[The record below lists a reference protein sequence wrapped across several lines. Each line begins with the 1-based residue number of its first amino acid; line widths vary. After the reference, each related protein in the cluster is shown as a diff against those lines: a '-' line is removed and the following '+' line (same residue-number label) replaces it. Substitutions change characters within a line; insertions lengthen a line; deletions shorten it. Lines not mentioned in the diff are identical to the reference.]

1 MIVTIQFRRFKQ
13 RETTYNRVIAPKK
26 TPKTFIGEL
35 IRERE
40 REIN

>member
-26 TPKTFIGEL
+26 KTKNFYRRTNQGEG
-35 IRERE
+35 ERD
-40 REIN
+40 